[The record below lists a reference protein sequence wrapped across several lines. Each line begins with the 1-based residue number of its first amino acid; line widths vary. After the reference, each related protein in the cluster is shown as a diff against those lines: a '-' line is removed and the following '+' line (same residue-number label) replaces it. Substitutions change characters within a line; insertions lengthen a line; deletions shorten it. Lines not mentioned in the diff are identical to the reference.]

1 MSFEGDAW
9 DHEMLYLLSK
19 IGFKSIM
26 VQTSTDLEVIQK
38 AGFHNLTQTKMLVW
52 GKHYQKIYYKN
63 FPNQKIIKVVGN
75 SLISKKKK
83 LSKNKIGIL
92 LQRRNNKI
100 SSEDLEKFKKLIN
113 WLCKTFN
120 KKYITIP

>member
-1 MSFEGDAW
+1 
-9 DHEMLYLLSK
+9 
-19 IGFKSIM
+19 
-26 VQTSTDLEVIQK
+26 
-38 AGFHNLTQTKMLVW
+38 MLVW

-63 FPNQKIIKVVGN
+63 CPNQKIIKVVGN

-120 KKYITIP
+120 KKIIIRASSLR